1 MIKKMEERDSL
12 VTTLRG
18 ELQEARSSMLAEA
31 QTHHALAASRD
42 QMKLKME
49 QQEQS
54 SSRLIS
60 AKDSEIQRSVPSLS
74 TS

>member
-31 QTHHALAASRD
+31 QMHNALAASRD